1 METMTQNAAVICG
14 VMLAAELT
22 ARLCPKDK
30 MLGFVKSLVV
40 LTLLASG
47 AAALL
52 GAEWKLPPLPEAQQE
67 GDSPLEHYVED
78 QMEQAA
84 AEQWVA
90 YLRGLLA
97 AAGLEAK
104 KILAEVDIGGES
116 SIVLTKA
123 GVRFRFESD
132 AQRAR
137 ALLENVLGPETAVE
151 VTWDGA

>member
-1 METMTQNAAVICG
+1 METMTQNAAAICG
-14 VMLAAELT
+14 VILAAEAA

-30 MLGFVKSLVV
+30 MLGFVKSLVI

-52 GAEWKLPPLPEAQQE
+52 GAEWDLTLPRAAPEE
-67 GDSPLEHYVED
+67 GGSQLEAYVEN
-78 QMEQAA
+78 QMERAA
-84 AEQWVA
+84 AEQWEA

-97 AAGLEAK
+97 AGGLEAK

-123 GVRFRFESD
+123 GVRFQYESD

-137 ALLENVLGPETAVE
+137 ALLENVLGPETALE